1 MLGLLYVAAVAALS
15 AGCLPGE
22 PLVMF
27 QIFQIACLLYSSA
40 LGKKWEK
47 AWNEQQ
53 LKYGGSFNLSSVE
66 PSTNN

>member
-27 QIFQIACLLYSSA
+27 QIFQIACLLCSSA

-47 AWNEQQ
+47 VQNE
-53 LKYGGSFNLSSVE
+53 
-66 PSTNN
+66 

>member
-1 MLGLLYVAAVAALS
+1 MLGLLYVAAAAALS

-22 PLVMF
+22 PLVTF

-47 AWNEQQ
+47 AQNDYW
-53 LKYGGSFNLSSVE
+53 LKMLWEF
-66 PSTNN
+66 